1 MERSAIF
8 SPHGIFNVKFNLFQV
23 NDVLVDL
30 GYKALPCPVARVTK
44 RDPEIQQKIM
54 ELKRERQ
61 LEEEEEQ
68 EQEEREEE
76 EVERATDPH
85 TPPRVSG
92 CFVTLKNLDGN
103 LKKTASSSQQQQS
116 NTHVSFGPEF
126 VRHIPARSNKF

>member
-61 LEEEEEQ
+61 LEEEE

>member
-61 LEEEEEQ
+61 LEEEEE
-68 EQEEREEE
+68 EREEE
-76 EVERATDPH
+76 EGVERATDPH
-85 TPPRVSG
+85 TPPPVSG
-92 CFVTLKNLDGN
+92 CFVTLKNIDGS
-103 LKKTASSSQQQQS
+103 LKKTASSSQQQS
-116 NTHVSFGPEF
+116 NNHVSFGPEF

>member
-61 LEEEEEQ
+61 QEEEKVVGAISPPNLRRKGEQ
-68 EQEEREEE
+68 GRK
-76 EVERATDPH
+76 
-85 TPPRVSG
+85 G
-92 CFVTLKNLDGN
+92 
-103 LKKTASSSQQQQS
+103 
-116 NTHVSFGPEF
+116 
-126 VRHIPARSNKF
+126 

>member
-68 EQEEREEE
+68 EEREEE

-92 CFVTLKNLDGN
+92 CFVTLKNIDGS
-103 LKKTASSSQQQQS
+103 LKKTASTSQQHQS
-116 NTHVSFGPEF
+116 NNHVSFGPEF